1 MAKTAQAPAVGDD
14 PNKPQRT
21 PDELRKALE
30 ECTRE
35 KLRLQAAK
43 KSTVDDYT
51 GRIKE
56 QDTEINGIMQQ
67 LRQG

>member
-1 MAKTAQAPAVGDD
+1 MSEDQKVGDD
-14 PNKPQRT
+14 VNKPQRT

-43 KSTVDDYT
+43 KSVTEDYN
-51 GRIKE
+51 GQIKE
-56 QDTEINGIMQQ
+56 QDLEINSIMQQ
-67 LRQG
+67 LRAG